1 MGDSAQRKSTI
12 AVSLLIGVRVVDNGT
27 TANVADLL
35 IRNAENAAE
44 NLSQQIR
51 ETVMFDDDMPPQPK
65 PELLEEFDQICEN
78 NLIVKKLYL
87 QDKQDKTKTSE
98 YAEFYMIPKV
108 IMRAPYLSVYE
119 KLVFSAILGRIRKQG
134 GGRCYPGT
142 ECLARECG
150 ISVRCVSNSLDNLR
164 NYGWLNW
171 KINGRN
177 RLFRIYSPPEQS
189 SFIVNSAHANEIR
202 FRRNIKSEPV

>member
-1 MGDSAQRKSTI
+1 
-12 AVSLLIGVRVVDNGT
+12 V
-27 TANVADLL
+27 
-35 IRNAENAAE
+35 ENAAG
-44 NLSQQIR
+44 NLSQPIR
-51 ETVMFDDDMPPQPK
+51 ETTMFDDDMPQQPK

-78 NLIVKKLYL
+78 NLIVKKMYL
-87 QDKQDKTKTSE
+87 QDKDKSKTNE

-108 IMRAPYLSVYE
+108 IMRDPDLSIYE
-119 KLVFSAILGRIRKQG
+119 KVVFSAILGRIRKQG

-150 ISVRCVSNSLDNLR
+150 ISVRCVSNSLENLR
-164 NYGWLNW
+164 KYGWLNW

-177 RLFRIYSPPEQS
+177 RMFRIYSPPEQS

-202 FRRNIKSEPV
+202 FKRNIKSEPV